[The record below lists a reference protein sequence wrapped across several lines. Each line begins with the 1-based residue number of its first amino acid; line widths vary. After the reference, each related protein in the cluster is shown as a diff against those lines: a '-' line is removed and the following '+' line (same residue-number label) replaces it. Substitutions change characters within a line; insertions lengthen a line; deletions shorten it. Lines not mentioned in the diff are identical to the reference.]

1 MSTGVG
7 ALGAGTLTGH
17 LAGVRAIVVSRVY
30 ADPSARGKLRALAG
44 LGVAIAAA
52 VPDRWIPAG
61 FSHEQQTSWGD
72 DGGVRT
78 VPIPIRGSSSPDS
91 DPAWHAASLRR
102 LLSDFRPDIVQIEEE
117 PWTRGAAALAREA
130 KQLRLPYVVLARESL
145 PLSIGVL
152 PKLRRQRTLSGAV
165 GIVGVNES
173 AVRLGVRDHP
183 ALPHRTTPQVGVAL
197 PLSTHRSSHVG
208 LSIGFVGR
216 LIPEKG
222 LDLLFR
228 ACVKLVGR
236 WNIIV
241 VGTGPA
247 QEELEG
253 LAERLGI
260 AGRVTWLGALP
271 RSEVGAVW
279 SRLDC
284 IVMPSRTTPRWIEIT
299 PRAALDAMA
308 HGVAVVASAAGALP
322 ETLGEAGI
330 VVPEEDVAAL
340 GEKLQHLHDS
350 PGEHARLGAAGRRR
364 VMDVFTDTAIAQR
377 TLGFWH
383 DLLRATA

>member
-1 MSTGVG
+1 
-7 ALGAGTLTGH
+7 
-17 LAGVRAIVVSRVY
+17 VRAIVASRVY
-30 ADPSARGKLRALAG
+30 ADPAARGKLRALAG

-61 FSHEQQTSWGD
+61 VSHEQKTSWGD

-78 VPIPIRGSSSPDS
+78 APIPLRGKVSPDS

-102 LLSDFRPDIVQIEEE
+102 LLSDFRPDIIQIEEE
-117 PWTRGAAALAREA
+117 PWTRGAAILARA
-130 KQLRLPYVVLARESL
+130 ARRLRLPYVVLSRESL
-145 PLSIGVL
+145 SLGNGFL
-152 PKLRRQRTLSGAV
+152 PKLRRRRTLSGAV
-165 GIVGVNES
+165 GIVGVNDS
-173 AVRLGVRDHP
+173 AVRLGIRDHP
-183 ALPHRTTPQVGVAL
+183 ALPHRIMPQVGVTL
-197 PLSTHRSSHVG
+197 PLGTHRASHVG

-228 ACVKLVGR
+228 ACVKVAGR
-236 WNIIV
+236 WNITV

-271 RSEVGAVW
+271 RTGVDAVW
-279 SRLDC
+279 PRLDC
-284 IVMPSRTTPRWIEIT
+284 LVMPSRTTPRWIEIT

-322 ETLGEAGI
+322 ETLDDAGI
-330 VVPEEDVAAL
+330 VVPEEDVSAL
-340 GEKLQHLHDS
+340 AEALQRLHDA
-350 PGEHARLGAAGRRR
+350 PGEYVRLGAAGRRR
-364 VMDVFTDTAIAQR
+364 VMDEYTDAALAEK
-377 TLGFWH
+377 TLSFWREV
-383 DLLRATA
+383 LRATA

>member
-1 MSTGVG
+1 
-7 ALGAGTLTGH
+7 
-17 LAGVRAIVVSRVY
+17 VRAIVVSRVY
-30 ADPSARGKLRALAG
+30 ADPSTRGKLKALAS
-44 LGVAIAAA
+44 LGVTVAAA
-52 VPDRWIPAG
+52 VPDRWMPAG
-61 FSHEQQTSWGD
+61 VTHEVKTSWGD

-78 VPIPIRGSSSPDS
+78 VPIPIRGGTSPEA
-91 DPAWHAASLRR
+91 DPAWNATSLRR

-117 PWTRGAAALAREA
+117 PWSRAASTVARAA
-130 KQLRLPYVVLARESL
+130 KKLHLPYVVLARESL
-145 PLSIGVL
+145 PLSNGVL
-152 PKLRRQRTLSGAV
+152 SKLRRQRTLSGAV
-165 GIVGVNES
+165 GMVGVNES

-183 ALPHRTTPQVGVAL
+183 ALPHRTTPQIGVPL
-197 PLSTHRSSHVG
+197 PLSTQRTSHVG

-236 WNIIV
+236 WNITV

-271 RSEVGAVW
+271 RSGVEEIW
-279 SRLDC
+279 PRLDC
-284 IVMPSRTTPRWIEIT
+284 IVIPSRTTPRWIEVS

-308 HGVAVVASAAGALP
+308 HGVAVVGSAAGAVP
-322 ETLGEAGI
+322 ETIGEAGI
-330 VVPEEDVAAL
+330 IVPEEDVPALAAV
-340 GEKLQHLHDS
+340 LQRLHDT
-350 PGEHARLGAAGRRR
+350 PGECTRLGAAGRRR
-364 VMDVFTDTAIAQR
+364 VMDEYTDAAVADK
-377 TLGFWH
+377 TLRFWRE
-383 DLLRATA
+383 LLHATA

>member
-1 MSTGVG
+1 MSTGVV
-7 ALGAGTLTGH
+7 ALGAGTAYSH
-17 LAGVRAIVVSRVY
+17 LVGVRAIVVSRVY
-30 ADPSARGKLRALAG
+30 ADPAARGKLRALAG
-44 LGVAIAAA
+44 LGVAVAAA

-61 FSHEQQTSWGD
+61 LSHEQKTSWGD

-78 VPIPIRGSSSPDS
+78 VPIPIRGSSSPNS

-117 PWTRGAAALAREA
+117 PWTRGAATLARAA
-130 KQLRLPYVVLARESL
+130 KRLRLPYVVLARESL
-145 PLSIGVL
+145 PLSNGVL
-152 PKLRRQRTLSGAV
+152 TRLRRQRTLAGAV

-183 ALPHRTTPQVGVAL
+183 ALPHRTAPQVGVAL
-197 PLSTHRSSHVG
+197 PLSAHRSSHVG

-271 RSEVGAVW
+271 RSGVEEVW

-284 IVMPSRTTPRWIEIT
+284 IVMPSRTTPRWIEVT

-322 ETLGEAGI
+322 ETLGDAGI
-330 VVPEEDVAAL
+330 VVPEEDVSAL
-340 GEKLQHLHDS
+340 ATILQRLHDT
-350 PGEHARLGAAGRRR
+350 PGEYARLGAAGRRR
-364 VMDVFTDTAIAQR
+364 VMDEYTDAAVADK
-377 TLGFWH
+377 TLRFWREV
-383 DLLRATA
+383 LGATA

>member
-1 MSTGVG
+1 M
-7 ALGAGTLTGH
+7 
-17 LAGVRAIVVSRVY
+17 RAIVVSRVY
-30 ADPSARGKLRALAG
+30 ADPAARGKLKALAG

-61 FSHEQQTSWGD
+61 LSHEQKTSWGD

-78 VPIPIRGSSSPDS
+78 VPIPIRGGSAPVA

-117 PWTRGAAALAREA
+117 PWSRAAVTVARAA
-130 KQLRLPYVVLARESL
+130 KKLNLPYVLLSRESL
-145 PLSIGVL
+145 PLGNGMLS
-152 PKLRRQRTLSGAV
+152 KLRRQRTLSGAL
-165 GIVGVNES
+165 GIVGVNDA
-173 AVRLGVRDHP
+173 AVRLGIRDHP
-183 ALPHRTTPQVGVAL
+183 ALAHRTTPQVGVAL
-197 PLSTHRSSHVG
+197 PLGTPRSSHVG
-208 LSIGFVGR
+208 LTIGFVGR

-271 RSEVGAVW
+271 KRGVEEVW

-284 IVMPSRTTPRWIEIT
+284 IVMPSRTTPRWIEVS

-308 HGVAVVASAAGALP
+308 HGVAVVGSAAGAIP
-322 ETLGEAGI
+322 ETIGETGI
-330 VVPEEDVAAL
+330 IVPEEDVSAL
-340 GEKLQHLHDS
+340 ADALQRLHDT
-350 PGEHARLGAAGRRR
+350 PGECARLGAAGRRR
-364 VMDVFTDTAIAQR
+364 VMDEYTDSAVADK
-377 TLGFWH
+377 TLRFWRE
-383 DLLRATA
+383 LLRATA